1 VRRSIAVG
9 LSTAM
14 VAGVLMS
21 GSPARAAIA
30 AGPGDVFAVTTRGGS
45 GQTEVHAFKRAD
57 AYHSYSVQ
65 IATGLGPTTLTRWS
79 FGIGDYNGDRIPDLY
94 AIDSQDN
101 GGANTALHVF
111 GGDSN
116 FATAL
121 LHKRLPSMGST
132 SLDRWQFFVGDYDAD
147 NRADLYAV
155 DTKDNAGANTAVH
168 IWGAA
173 GAMSSFLLH
182 RRLPSM
188 GAASLATWTF
198 AAGDYNGDRRSD
210 LFAVD
215 TRDNGGANTA
225 AHVFN
230 AADAM
235 GSFLL
240 HKRLPDMGAASL
252 TAWAFSTG
260 DHNLDR
266 RADLVMVNSNDAGS
280 GQVAVH
286 VLDAASG
293 LNTYTAHSVS
303 PMHPV
308 SLSTWQFHGWPG
320 PTTPPPPAFSLPLPR
335 AALARSEYDDP
346 HHDYPAIDLGVPTG
360 TAAYAVRAGTV
371 TLVND
376 SSCGI
381 GINLTGTDGAV
392 YTYCH
397 FSAWSVGDGATV
409 AAGQRIGSTGET
421 GNATGPHLHFGIRT
435 GSTRRCPQNFLLAIY
450 DGVSPPAAASL
461 PTTGCFF

>member
-1 VRRSIAVG
+1 VFLGEDCVNATAHPVRTTGTQFGRGEQVRRFIAVG

-14 VAGVLMS
+14 FAGVLMS
-21 GSPARAAIA
+21 GSPAQAAIA

-45 GQTEVHAFKRAD
+45 GQTEVHAFRRAD

-65 IATGLGPTTLTRWS
+65 VATGLGPTTLTRWS

-94 AIDSQDN
+94 AVDTQDN
-101 GGANTALHVF
+101 GGANTAVHIF

-121 LHKRLPSMGST
+121 LHRRLPNVGSA

-155 DTKDNAGANTAVH
+155 DT
-168 IWGAA
+168 
-173 GAMSSFLLH
+173 
-182 RRLPSM
+182 
-188 GAASLATWTF
+188 
-198 AAGDYNGDRRSD
+198 
-210 LFAVD
+210 
-215 TRDNGGANTA
+215 RDNGGANTA

-230 AADAM
+230 AADGM

-240 HKRLPDMGAASL
+240 HKRLPGLGAASL
-252 TAWAFSTG
+252 ATWAFSTG

-266 RADLVMVNSNDAGS
+266 RADLVMVNSNDAGA
-280 GQVAVH
+280 GRVAVH

-293 LNTYTAHSVS
+293 LDTYTAHSVS

-308 SLSTWQFHGWPG
+308 GLGNWQFHGWPG

-335 AALARSEYDDP
+335 AALPRSEYDDP

-371 TLVND
+371 THIND
-376 SSCGI
+376 TSCGI

-397 FSAWSVGDGATV
+397 FS
-409 AAGQRIGSTGET
+409 
-421 GNATGPHLHFGIRT
+421 
-435 GSTRRCPQNFLLAIY
+435 
-450 DGVSPPAAASL
+450 
-461 PTTGCFF
+461 